1 LLAPYVNTMDREQ
14 LLKGL
19 FSKIYNR
26 SIVVYVCDIANFEG
40 SLDARILEE
49 IEKGKHR
56 MLFVVNKI
64 DALPKGW
71 KVERVQLWVKNQL
84 K

>member
-14 LLKGL
+14 LLQGL

-56 MLFVVNKI
+56 MLFFDNKI